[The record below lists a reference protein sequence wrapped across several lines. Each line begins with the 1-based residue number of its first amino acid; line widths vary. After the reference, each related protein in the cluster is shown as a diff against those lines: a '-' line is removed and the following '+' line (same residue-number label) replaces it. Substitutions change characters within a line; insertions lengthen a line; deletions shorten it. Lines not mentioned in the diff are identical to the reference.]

1 MFPIQEVLVIEREN
15 PAAAAI
21 VAAAA
26 NWVFEI
32 SGGVEGSEAVTL
44 CRSWIAARNSGW

>member
-1 MFPIQEVLVIEREN
+1 MLVIEREN

-32 SGGVEGSEAVTL
+32 SGGAEGSEAVTL